1 MEEEVVSEE
10 EEGHHLGIVAM
21 CVQECILQF

>member
-10 EEGHHLGIVAM
+10 EEEHSLGIVTM

>member
-10 EEGHHLGIVAM
+10 EERHSLGMPIM
-21 CVQECILQF
+21 CVQGCILQF